1 MGRPAAYH
9 KDMETGTVTN
19 TREAPPSRRALQAL
33 LALPDDAIDL
43 AQASL
48 LIARDEYPD
57 LQVRRY
63 LDLLDDM
70 AAELRGRMR
79 GGEGPMSRIAH
90 LNRFLFNDLGFRGN
104 HEDYNDPRNS
114 FLNDVLDRRVG
125 IPISLSTVYIEIG
138 RRIGCPIGGVPFP
151 GHFLVRY
158 LGPEAPAEIL
168 IDPFNR
174 GLILTP
180 EECRRRLL
188 EMFGE
193 RVEFTPH
200 LLRRAR
206 NREIIE
212 RMLNNLKGIF
222 ERDRD
227 FHRALRIQETILCL
241 HPAAPAHIR
250 DRGLLYYRVACLGE
264 AARDLDAY
272 LQAAPRAP
280 DADAIRDH
288 LRKLRVLAPA
298 MN

>member
-1 MGRPAAYH
+1 MTA
-9 KDMETGTVTN
+9 TGPG
-19 TREAPPSRRALQAL
+19 TREASPRRALQAVL
-33 LALPDDAIDL
+33 GLPDEAIDL

-57 LQVRRY
+57 LQVPRY
-63 LDLLDDM
+63 LDLLDEM
-70 AAELRGRMR
+70 AAEIRGRLR

-90 LNRFLFNDLGFRGN
+90 LNRFLFDDLGFRGN
-104 HEDYNDPRNS
+104 HQDYNDPRNS

-138 RRIGCPIGGVPFP
+138 RRIGCPIGGVSFP

-158 LGPEAPAEIL
+158 LGPEAAAEIL

-180 EECRRRLL
+180 EECRRRLR

-193 RVEFTPH
+193 RIPFTPQ

-212 RMLNNLKGIF
+212 RVLNNLKGIY

-227 FHRALRIQETILCL
+227 YHRALRIQESILCL
-241 HPAAPAHIR
+241 HPESAEPLR

-272 LQAAPRAP
+272 LRLAPQAP
-280 DADAIRDH
+280 DADPIRDH
-288 LRKLRVLAPA
+288 LRKLKILAPA